1 MVLRGRMTRA
11 MVVKRLEAG
20 LRGGIVS
27 PAAQRQLEP
36 RKILLGC
43 PSNGQDR
50 DAKNKRCRIINFLK
64 ILAMFLFKP
73 FLTGHDIDYKNIIL
87 QLLQ

>member
-1 MVLRGRMTRA
+1 MLRGRMTRA

-36 RKILLGC
+36 PRKILFGC

-50 DAKNKRCRIINFLK
+50 DAKKRKMLKYHILENSREVFL
-64 ILAMFLFKP
+64 
-73 FLTGHDIDYKNIIL
+73 
-87 QLLQ
+87 

>member
-11 MVVKRLEAG
+11 IVVKRLEGG

-50 DAKNKRCRIINFLK
+50 DAKNERNITFWKTPEMFFK
-64 ILAMFLFKP
+64 IGVCTRF
-73 FLTGHDIDYKNIIL
+73 I
-87 QLLQ
+87 

>member
-1 MVLRGRMTRA
+1 MVLRGTMTRA

-36 RKILLGC
+36 PRKILLGC

-50 DAKNKRCRIINFLK
+50 DAKNERNITFGKFQRCFSSNPL
-64 ILAMFLFKP
+64 
-73 FLTGHDIDYKNIIL
+73 
-87 QLLQ
+87 

>member
-1 MVLRGRMTRA
+1 MVVRGTMTRA

-27 PAAQRQLEP
+27 PAAQRQLGP

-50 DAKNKRCRIINFLK
+50 DAKKRKMVNYHIWENSR
-64 ILAMFLFKP
+64 
-73 FLTGHDIDYKNIIL
+73 DVSL
-87 QLLQ
+87 QTLSDWARY

>member
-50 DAKNKRCRIINFLK
+50 DAKNEIYH
-64 ILAMFLFKP
+64 ILENSRDVFFFKSC
-73 FLTGHDIDYKNIIL
+73 LTGHAIDYQNINL
-87 QLLQ
+87 

>member
-50 DAKNKRCRIINFLK
+50 DAKKRKMLKYHILENSREVFL
-64 ILAMFLFKP
+64 
-73 FLTGHDIDYKNIIL
+73 
-87 QLLQ
+87 